1 MNIPER
7 LLGRVLFSLPLVI
20 FGAFHFMAADQMT
33 GAVPAWVP
41 GGVIWVYITGVA
53 MIAAAIAMLTG
64 KKAKLAAQLTALL
77 MLTYALAVQLPGA
90 MAGNQ
95 MATASFLK
103 DIMLCGGALLMAH
116 ISESE

>member
-7 LLGRVLFSLPLVI
+7 MLGRLLFSLPLVV
-20 FGAFHFMAADQMT
+20 FGAFHFMAGDKMA

-41 GGVIWVYITGVA
+41 GGVIWVYITGLA
-53 MIAAAIAMLTG
+53 MIAAPIAILTG

-77 MLTYALAVQLPGA
+77 MLTYALTVQLPGA
-90 MAGNQ
+90 MAGDQ
-95 MATASFLK
+95 MSTASFLK

-116 ISESE
+116 LSDD